1 MGSWIAL
8 IASTV
13 IGSMVL
19 LSFQRFNNDVS
30 REAMIDTLDHIAY
43 GNMDETK
50 RLIEYDF
57 SRIGLGM
64 NDPSV
69 AAFTEA
75 KAADVTFILDSDGNG
90 VAETMRYYLS
100 TTADAS
106 ATENPNDKLLLRQ
119 IDGGAAQVMA
129 SGLTAFR
136 IQYYDTAGDSLND
149 AAGTVAAAN
158 LPTIK
163 TLAVSLTMES
173 DYGADTD
180 YPKLLWQGR
189 FTPPSLVVQ

>member
-13 IGSMVL
+13 IGSLVL
-19 LSFQRFNNDVS
+19 LSFQRFNSDVS
-30 REAMIDTLDHIAY
+30 REAYIETLGHMAY
-43 GNMDETK
+43 GNLDETK

-57 SRIGLGM
+57 SRIGLGL

-69 AAFTEA
+69 AIFTQ
-75 KAADVTFILDSDGNG
+75 AAATDVTFKMDSDGNG

-100 TTADAS
+100 TTAAAS
-106 ATENPNDKLLLRQ
+106 VTENPNDKLLLRQ
-119 IDGGAAQVMA
+119 TNGGTAQTMA
-129 SGLTAFR
+129 SGLTDFK
-136 IQYYDTAGDSLND
+136 IQYFDANGNETADL
-149 AAGTVAAAN
+149 AA
-158 LPTIK
+158 IR
-163 TLAVSLTMES
+163 TLVVSLTMES
-173 DYGADTD
+173 KYRSDAD